1 MTNENLHSIKPS
13 APESKEQLESLIQ
26 DWLPRLH
33 NAQVG
38 HYTRSEALYRRADVS
53 GYALIVSSTVVTA
66 MLFLQTDGY
75 LKMLLIGMSILSA
88 TLSGV
93 VSFAR
98 FAEKAEQHRSAA
110 GTYGKLR
117 RQLEKL
123 GKTTDKL
130 SFEQLDS
137 KLKVLRIEW
146 EYVSQN
152 APLTPISAIAKQKKD
167 G

>member
-13 APESKEQLESLIQ
+13 STESKEQLESLIQ
-26 DWLPRLH
+26 EWLPRLH
-33 NAQVG
+33 NAQIG
-38 HYTRSEALYRRADVS
+38 HYTRSETLYWRADVF
-53 GYALIVSSTVVTA
+53 GYALIFSSTVVTA
-66 MLFLQTDGY
+66 MLFLQTDGFQ
-75 LKMLLIGMSILSA
+75 KILLIAMSIISA
-88 TLSGV
+88 MLSGV

-123 GKTTDKL
+123 DKTTHTL
-130 SFEQLDS
+130 TFQQLDS

-152 APLTPISAIAKQKKD
+152 APLTPSSAIVKQKK
-167 G
+167 GG